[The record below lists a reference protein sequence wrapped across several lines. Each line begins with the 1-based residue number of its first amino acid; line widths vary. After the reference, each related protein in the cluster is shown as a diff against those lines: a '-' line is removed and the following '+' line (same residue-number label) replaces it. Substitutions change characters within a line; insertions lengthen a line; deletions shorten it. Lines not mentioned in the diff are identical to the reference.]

1 MKVFLIG
8 GGSGGAISPVFAV
21 AEAVAKL
28 EINTVFYLIGAKE
41 SLDQKFLDNTVL
53 KINYLTIPAG
63 KWRRY
68 FSIRNFFDFFKVFF
82 GFLKSLYLIKKHK
95 PDIIFGAGSFVQ
107 VPMSWAGFFSRV
119 PTIIHQQDFDL
130 LLSTRLTAPVAKIVT
145 TSFDASLKELPAF
158 SGLFKKIKKSKFF
171 WTGNPVRR
179 EVLDGSRQKA
189 IEIFGLDQNYPTVLI
204 IGGSTGSEKL
214 NTEVISALPELVKY
228 VQVIHLTGGRLKEN
242 AGFEHEHYHS
252 YDFLSSD
259 LKHAYA
265 VSDMVVCRAGMST
278 ITELSYLEKVAVVV
292 PLPQSAQ
299 EDNAKLLGYLNCA
312 VVIFE
317 EFLTP
322 EMLMKMVRKI
332 LWDRNAIG
340 ALKNN
345 IKMLIPKN
353 ADQRIAKLILKAHD
367 EFKKNK

>member
-21 AEAVAKL
+21 AEALNKL
-28 EINTVFYLIGAKE
+28 GKNIEFFLIGTKKG
-41 SLDQKFLDNTVL
+41 LDQKFLDNTIL

-68 FSIRNFFDFFKVFF
+68 FSIRNFFDFFKIFF
-82 GFLKSLYLIKKHK
+82 GFLKSLYLIKKLK

-107 VPMSWAGFFSRV
+107 VPVAWAGFLCRV
-119 PTIIHQQDFDL
+119 PVVVHQQDFDL

-158 SGLFKKIKKSKFF
+158 SGLFKKTKKSKFF

-179 EVLDGSRQKA
+179 EVLDGSKPRA
-189 IEIFGLDQNYPTVLI
+189 TEIFGLNQNYPTVLI
-204 IGGSTGSEKL
+204 TGGSTGSEKL
-214 NTEVISALPELVKY
+214 NREVIKALPELVKY
-228 VQVIHLTGGRLKEN
+228 VQLIHVTGGRLKEKTN
-242 AGFEHEHYHS
+242 FKHEHYHP
-252 YDFLSSD
+252 YDFLSRD

-265 VSDMVVCRAGMST
+265 VADMVICRAGMST
-278 ITELSYLEKVAVVV
+278 ITELSHLEKAAVVV
-292 PLPQSAQ
+292 PLPRSAQ

-317 EFLTP
+317 EFFIP
-322 EMLMKMVRKI
+322 EMLIKVVRKV
-332 LWDRNAIG
+332 LWDQNMIG
-340 ALKNN
+340 TLKNN
-345 IKMLIPKN
+345 IKMLIPRN

-367 EFKKNK
+367 EFEKNK